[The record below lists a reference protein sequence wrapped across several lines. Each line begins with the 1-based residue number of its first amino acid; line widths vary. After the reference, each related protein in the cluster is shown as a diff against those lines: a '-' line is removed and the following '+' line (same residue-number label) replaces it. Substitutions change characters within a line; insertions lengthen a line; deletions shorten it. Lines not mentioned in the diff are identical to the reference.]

1 MKLRS
6 TRKAAIGV
14 LCAVIALA
22 LAACADGGSAG
33 SSNASGKKLTK
44 VTEVGFK
51 VMSLAPVY
59 VASDRGIFEKHGLDF
74 TLNEIESGKLG
85 VAALLSGD
93 AQFVDLGIDDVIN
106 LRKEGRDIKL
116 FYNLERPLT
125 MDFVMRKQVADSKG
139 VSLTSPLDDRFRALK
154 GLKIGTTRPGAP
166 TDLYPRYFMKQVGLA
181 PDRDATF
188 VPIGNAAALL
198 GALKAGR
205 IDGFMLSPPAPYL
218 AEKQG
223 FGQVLIKSKES
234 LPVFKEYDFTS
245 VAVRESYATKNPDAV
260 KGYSAAVSE
269 ASKWMLEH
277 RDEALQDL
285 HDRHFQDTDL
295 PTLKLSLDLFLEA
308 MNPDGTMSAQA
319 IQNQISVLSSLGA
332 LKDAGSVPV
341 SDLMTTQ
348 YTAAG

>member
-1 MKLRS
+1 MALHS
-6 TRKAAIGV
+6 TRKAAIAV
-14 LCAVIALA
+14 LCTVIALV
-22 LAACADGGSAG
+22 LAACANDGSAG
-33 SSNASGKKLTK
+33 STSAGGKKLTK
-44 VTEVGFK
+44 VTQVGFK

-93 AQFVDLGIDDVIN
+93 AQFVDLGIDDVVN
-106 LRKEGRDIKL
+106 LRKEGRDIRL

-139 VSLTSPLDDRFRALK
+139 VSLTSPLDERFRALK

-188 VPIGNAAALL
+188 VPIGNASALLAAL
-198 GALKAGR
+198 KSGR

-223 FGQVLIKSKES
+223 FGQVVIKAKES

-245 VAVRESYATKNPDAV
+245 IAVRDSYAAKNPDAV
-260 KGYSAAVSE
+260 KNYSAAVSE
-269 ASKWMLEH
+269 ASKWMLAH

-319 IQNQISVLSSLGA
+319 VKNQIDVLSSLGA
-332 LKDAGSVPV
+332 LKDAGSIPV
-341 SDLMTTQ
+341 SELVTTQ
-348 YTAAG
+348 YAAVG